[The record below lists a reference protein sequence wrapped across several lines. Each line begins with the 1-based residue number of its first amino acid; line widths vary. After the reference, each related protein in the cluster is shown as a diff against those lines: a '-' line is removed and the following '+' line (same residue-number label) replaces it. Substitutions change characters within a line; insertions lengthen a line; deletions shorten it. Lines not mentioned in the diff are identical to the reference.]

1 LPHSIIGARPIPKES
16 CGSRGVAKASCEARD
31 AHLSRRGGKTRAAPR
46 RSDEIAIGMSRRIW
60 KEGATNASARL
71 TTSPEGSQMSTRA
84 PIRPER
90 PEGKARQD
98 SAYGLKGRLMRFQVM
113 RSGAAALALSVALG
127 AGAAVA
133 QTPPAKPAAPAPG
146 AAPAPSPTPGAP
158 GQPPQPAPPSKVDL
172 VSPEPQ
178 WAKFCAKEPTTGKDA
193 CATMRDFSTS
203 ADQPPMISVNVFE
216 LAGEEKR
223 KLRLLM
229 LPIGMLLRPGFRVI
243 IDKGEPIDGKYDMCF
258 QNACSAEIEIS
269 PKTLETIKKGQTM
282 SVVMRVP
289 GGDASGRELTFNLP
303 LKDFAPAFDGKP
315 TDPKVLE
322 QQRQE
327 LQQQLQKKAEE
338 QRKMLEQ
345 QQQNGSAAPAA
356 NAAPA
361 APAVPAAPAA
371 PAAPAK

>member
-1 LPHSIIGARPIPKES
+1 
-16 CGSRGVAKASCEARD
+16 
-31 AHLSRRGGKTRAAPR
+31 
-46 RSDEIAIGMSRRIW
+46 
-60 KEGATNASARL
+60 
-71 TTSPEGSQMSTRA
+71 
-84 PIRPER
+84 
-90 PEGKARQD
+90 
-98 SAYGLKGRLMRFQVM
+98 MRFKVM
-113 RSGAAALALSVALG
+113 RSGAAALTLSLAIGV
-127 AGAAVA
+127 GAAMA
-133 QTPPAKPAAPAPG
+133 QTQPAKPPA
-146 AAPAPSPTPGAP
+146 PGAP
-158 GQPPQPAPPSKVDL
+158 GQPPQQPTMPSKVDL

-178 WAKFCAKEPTTGKDA
+178 WAKFCAKEPNSGRDA

-203 ADQPPMISVNVFE
+203 ADQPPMISINLFE

-229 LPIGMLLRPGFRVI
+229 LPIGMMLKPGFRVI
-243 IDKGEPIDGKYDMCF
+243 IDKGEPIEGRYDMCF

-269 PKTLETIKKGQTM
+269 PKTLDALKKGTTM

-289 GGDASGRELTFNLP
+289 GGDVSGHELTFTVP
-303 LKDFAPAFDGKP
+303 LKDLGTAFDGKP

-345 QQQNGSAAPAA
+345 QQNNAAAPAA
-356 NAAPA
+356 NAAPSPA
-361 APAVPAAPAA
+361 APGAPAPAA

>member
-1 LPHSIIGARPIPKES
+1 MK
-16 CGSRGVAKASCEARD
+16 
-31 AHLSRRGGKTRAAPR
+31 
-46 RSDEIAIGMSRRIW
+46 
-60 KEGATNASARL
+60 
-71 TTSPEGSQMSTRA
+71 
-84 PIRPER
+84 
-90 PEGKARQD
+90 
-98 SAYGLKGRLMRFQVM
+98 FQVM
-113 RSGAAALALSVALG
+113 RSGAAALALSLALG

-133 QTPPAKPAAPAPG
+133 QTQPAKPAPG
-146 AAPAPSPTPGAP
+146 VPLQP
-158 GQPPQPAPPSKVDL
+158 GQPQQPAPPAKVDL

-203 ADQPPMISVNVFE
+203 ADQPPMISINVFE

-229 LPIGMLLRPGFRVI
+229 LPIGMMLKPGFRVI
-243 IDKGEPIDGKYDMCF
+243 IDKNEPIEGRYDMCF

-269 PKTLETIKKGQTM
+269 PKTLEAMKKGTTM

-289 GGDASGRELTFNLP
+289 GGDVSGHELTFNIP
-303 LKDFAPAFDGKP
+303 LKDLGPAFDGKP

-345 QQQNGSAAPAA
+345 QQQNSANAPAA
-356 NAAPA
+356 
-361 APAVPAAPAA
+361 
-371 PAAPAK
+371 

>member
-1 LPHSIIGARPIPKES
+1 
-16 CGSRGVAKASCEARD
+16 
-31 AHLSRRGGKTRAAPR
+31 
-46 RSDEIAIGMSRRIW
+46 
-60 KEGATNASARL
+60 
-71 TTSPEGSQMSTRA
+71 
-84 PIRPER
+84 
-90 PEGKARQD
+90 
-98 SAYGLKGRLMRFQVM
+98 MRFQLM
-113 RSGAAALALSVALG
+113 GSGAAALALSLALG
-127 AGAAVA
+127 AGAPVA
-133 QTPPAKPAAPAPG
+133 QTQPAKPPAPAAPG
-146 AAPAPSPTPGAP
+146 APGAP
-158 GQPPQPAPPSKVDL
+158 GQTQQPTGPTKVDL

-178 WAKFCAKEPTTGKDA
+178 WAKFCAKEPNSGRDA

-203 ADQPPMISVNVFE
+203 ADQPPMISINVFE

-229 LPIGMLLRPGFRVI
+229 LPIGMMLKPGFRVI
-243 IDKGEPIDGKYDMCF
+243 IDKGEALEGKYDMCF

-269 PKTLETIKKGQTM
+269 PKTLEALKKGTTM

-289 GGDASGRELTFNLP
+289 GGDVSGHELTFTLP
-303 LKDFAPAFDGKP
+303 LKDLGTAFDGKP

-345 QQQNGSAAPAA
+345 QQQNSANAPAA

-361 APAVPAAPAA
+361 PAAMAPAA

>member
-1 LPHSIIGARPIPKES
+1 
-16 CGSRGVAKASCEARD
+16 
-31 AHLSRRGGKTRAAPR
+31 
-46 RSDEIAIGMSRRIW
+46 
-60 KEGATNASARL
+60 
-71 TTSPEGSQMSTRA
+71 
-84 PIRPER
+84 
-90 PEGKARQD
+90 
-98 SAYGLKGRLMRFQVM
+98 M
-113 RSGAAALALSVALG
+113 RSGAAALALSLAIG

-133 QTPPAKPAAPAPG
+133 QTQPPKGPAPAAPG
-146 AAPAPSPTPGAP
+146 APAAAP
-158 GQPPQPAPPSKVDL
+158 GQPQQPPPPSKVDL

-178 WAKFCAKEPTTGKDA
+178 WAKFCAKEPNSGRDA

-203 ADQPPMISVNVFE
+203 ADQPPMISINVFE

-229 LPIGMLLRPGFRVI
+229 LPIGMMLKPGFRVI
-243 IDKGEPIDGKYDMCF
+243 IDKGEPIEGKYDMCF

-269 PKTLETIKKGQTM
+269 PKTLEALKKGTTM

-289 GGDASGRELTFNLP
+289 GGDVSGHELTFTLP
-303 LKDFAPAFDGKP
+303 LKDLGVAFDGKP

-345 QQQNGSAAPAA
+345 RQQGAATAPAA

-361 APAVPAAPAA
+361 PGTPAPAA

>member
-1 LPHSIIGARPIPKES
+1 
-16 CGSRGVAKASCEARD
+16 
-31 AHLSRRGGKTRAAPR
+31 
-46 RSDEIAIGMSRRIW
+46 
-60 KEGATNASARL
+60 
-71 TTSPEGSQMSTRA
+71 
-84 PIRPER
+84 
-90 PEGKARQD
+90 
-98 SAYGLKGRLMRFQVM
+98 MRFQDM
-113 RSGAAALALSVALG
+113 RSGAAALALSLALG
-127 AGAAVA
+127 VSAAMAQQTQPPKPGA
-133 QTPPAKPAAPAPG
+133 PAAA
-146 AAPAPSPTPGAP
+146 PGAP
-158 GQPPQPAPPSKVDL
+158 GQPQQPTVPSKVDL

-178 WAKFCAKEPTTGKDA
+178 WAKFCAKEPNSGKDA

-229 LPIGMLLRPGFRVI
+229 LPIGMMLKPGFRVV
-243 IDKGEPIDGKYDMCF
+243 IDKGEPIEGRYDMCF
-258 QNACSAEIEIS
+258 QNACSAEIEIT
-269 PKTLETIKKGQTM
+269 PKTLEALKKGTTM

-289 GGDASGRELTFNLP
+289 GGDVSGHELTFNLP
-303 LKDFAPAFDGKP
+303 LKDLGPAFDGKP

-345 QQQNGSAAPAA
+345 QQGAAAPAA

-361 APAVPAAPAA
+361 PAAPTAPAPAA
-371 PAAPAK
+371 PVAPAK

>member
-1 LPHSIIGARPIPKES
+1 
-16 CGSRGVAKASCEARD
+16 
-31 AHLSRRGGKTRAAPR
+31 
-46 RSDEIAIGMSRRIW
+46 
-60 KEGATNASARL
+60 
-71 TTSPEGSQMSTRA
+71 
-84 PIRPER
+84 
-90 PEGKARQD
+90 
-98 SAYGLKGRLMRFQVM
+98 MRFQVL
-113 RSGAAALALSVALG
+113 RSGAAALALSLALG

-133 QTPPAKPAAPAPG
+133 QTPPKPAAPA
-146 AAPAPSPTPGAP
+146 APGAP
-158 GQPPQPAPPSKVDL
+158 GQPQQPPPPSKVDL

-178 WAKFCAKEPTTGKDA
+178 WAKFCAKEPNSGRDA

-229 LPIGMLLRPGFRVI
+229 LPIGMMLKPGFRVI
-243 IDKGEPIDGKYDMCF
+243 IDKGEPIEGRYDMCF

-269 PKTLETIKKGQTM
+269 PKTLEALKKGTTM

-289 GGDASGRELTFNLP
+289 GGDVSGHELTFNLP
-303 LKDFAPAFDGKP
+303 LKDLATAFDGKP

-345 QQQNGSAAPAA
+345 QQQNSAAAPAA

-361 APAVPAAPAA
+361 APAPAA

>member
-1 LPHSIIGARPIPKES
+1 
-16 CGSRGVAKASCEARD
+16 
-31 AHLSRRGGKTRAAPR
+31 
-46 RSDEIAIGMSRRIW
+46 
-60 KEGATNASARL
+60 
-71 TTSPEGSQMSTRA
+71 
-84 PIRPER
+84 
-90 PEGKARQD
+90 
-98 SAYGLKGRLMRFQVM
+98 MRFQVM
-113 RSGAAALALSVALG
+113 RSGAAALALGLALG
-127 AGAAVA
+127 AGASVA
-133 QTPPAKPAAPAPG
+133 QTQPAKPPAPPAPG
-146 AAPAPSPTPGAP
+146 AQGAPGAP
-158 GQPPQPAPPSKVDL
+158 GQPQQPTGPTKVDL

-178 WAKFCAKEPTTGKDA
+178 WAKFCAKEPNSGRDA

-203 ADQPPMISVNVFE
+203 ADQPPMISINLFE

-229 LPIGMLLRPGFRVI
+229 LPIGMMLKPGFRVV
-243 IDKGEPIDGKYDMCF
+243 IDKGEPIEGKYDMCF

-269 PKTLETIKKGQTM
+269 SKTLEALKKGTTM

-289 GGDASGRELTFNLP
+289 GGDVSGHELTFTLP
-303 LKDFAPAFDGKP
+303 LKDLGAAFDGKP

-345 QQQNGSAAPAA
+345 QQQNGATAPAA

-361 APAVPAAPAA
+361 APAATAPAA
-371 PAAPAK
+371 PPAPAK

>member
-1 LPHSIIGARPIPKES
+1 
-16 CGSRGVAKASCEARD
+16 
-31 AHLSRRGGKTRAAPR
+31 
-46 RSDEIAIGMSRRIW
+46 
-60 KEGATNASARL
+60 
-71 TTSPEGSQMSTRA
+71 
-84 PIRPER
+84 
-90 PEGKARQD
+90 
-98 SAYGLKGRLMRFQVM
+98 MRFQVIG
-113 RSGAAALALSVALG
+113 SGAVALALSLALG

-133 QTPPAKPAAPAPG
+133 QTQPAKPPAPAAPG
-146 AAPAPSPTPGAP
+146 APGAP
-158 GQPPQPAPPSKVDL
+158 GQPQQPTGPTKVDL

-178 WAKFCAKEPTTGKDA
+178 WAKFCAKEPNSGRDA

-203 ADQPPMISVNVFE
+203 ADQPPMISINLFE

-229 LPIGMLLRPGFRVI
+229 LPIGMMLKPGFRVV
-243 IDKGEPIDGKYDMCF
+243 IDKGEPIEGKYDMCF
-258 QNACSAEIEIS
+258 QNACSAEIEIGA
-269 PKTLETIKKGQTM
+269 KTLEALKKGTTM

-289 GGDASGRELTFNLP
+289 GGDVSGHELTFTLP
-303 LKDFAPAFDGKP
+303 LKDLGTAFDGKP

-345 QQQNGSAAPAA
+345 QQQNGATAPAA

-361 APAVPAAPAA
+361 PATTAPPAP
-371 PAAPAK
+371 PAPAK